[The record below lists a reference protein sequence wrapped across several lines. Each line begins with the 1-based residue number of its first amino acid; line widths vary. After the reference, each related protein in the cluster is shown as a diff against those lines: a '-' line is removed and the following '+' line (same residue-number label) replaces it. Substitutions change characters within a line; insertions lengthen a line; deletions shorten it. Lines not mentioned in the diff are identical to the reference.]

1 MRDAREAISPLLS
14 YTCSM
19 IARMFDTLN
28 GTELKAVIAEAQRT
42 ERIAVARRVLAAGRL
57 CRLMGPAGRDAAAAR
72 IATELGISRGRAFAQ
87 MRCGQ
92 QLLDRLPVFAEVFAA
107 GEVELRVAAAA
118 VFCTQLITDAEVLA
132 FVDQKLARRAPG
144 WNPLSREQI
153 TELVEG
159 HIAAA
164 PARTPATAA

>member
-1 MRDAREAISPLLS
+1 MRDAREASSSFLS
-14 YTCSM
+14 HTCSS
-19 IARMFDTLN
+19 IVRMFDTLN

-42 ERIAVARRVLAAGRL
+42 ERVAVARRVLAAGRL
-57 CRLMGPAGRDAAAAR
+57 CRLMGPAGRDAATAR

-92 QLLDRLPVFAEVFAA
+92 QLLDRLPAFAEVFAA

-118 VFCTQLITDAEVLA
+118 VFRTQSITDAEVLA

-144 WNPLSREQI
+144 WNPLSREQV

-164 PARTPATAA
+164 PTRAFAVGA